1 MSHYAKQYQLRFNA
15 GKTKVVVTGSKL
27 DMAFYKDTK
36 PWTLDGKRVMVV
48 ENNEHL
54 GLVVSGSDEEQKN
67 VDENIVKCRNS
78 IFALLGPV
86 FAFKCLLS
94 PTVQVHLWR
103 ACSLPALLSGLP
115 ALPIRPTNLKSL
127 EIFQHKILRG
137 FLKLSNSSPLPALFF
152 LLGELPIEGTLHIR
166 TLGLFH
172 NICINP
178 DTTVFTMVAYIL
190 KMCSSSSTTWSNHI
204 QLLCKQYGLPSPLSV
219 LMSAEAWS
227 KEAWMDLV
235 KTRVTVWH
243 ETRQRALALT
253 NTKMTYLNVQLHGLS
268 GRPHPVIQN
277 IDRTQDAKKLRLHLK
292 FLSGDYLTNER
303 LAIDQPGRSPAC
315 LLCGA
320 AIDNIEH
327 VLVSC
332 RATKDIR
339 DRLLPDLLN
348 TVAIV
353 QPACQILDLPP
364 APHILAQ
371 FVVDC
376 SSFNLPDK
384 IRIPTHNPGISE
396 IFRLSR
402 DWCFGISSERFRLLG
417 SCETGK
423 EDDLAIY
430 ST

>member
-1 MSHYAKQYQLRFNA
+1 M
-15 GKTKVVVTGSKL
+15 
-27 DMAFYKDTK
+27 
-36 PWTLDGKRVMVV
+36 
-48 ENNEHL
+48 
-54 GLVVSGSDEEQKN
+54 
-67 VDENIVKCRNS
+67 
-78 IFALLGPV
+78 
-86 FAFKCLLS
+86 
-94 PTVQVHLWR
+94 
-103 ACSLPALLSGLP
+103 
-115 ALPIRPTNLKSL
+115 
-127 EIFQHKILRG
+127 RG
-137 FLKLSNSSPLPALFF
+137 FLKLSNSTPLPTLFY

-172 NICINP
+172 NICTNP

-277 IDRTQDAKKLRLHLK
+277 IERTQDAKKLRLHLK

-303 LAIDQPGRSPAC
+303 LARDQPGRSPAC

-384 IRIPTHNPGISE
+384 IRIPTHNPGICE

-423 EDDLAIY
+423 EDD
-430 ST
+430 